1 MNIIERD
8 IELAIIGGGPA
19 GLAAAI
25 AAKQAGIKEPLI
37 IERNEYIGGIL
48 GQCIHDGFGLEI
60 FKKSLTGPEY
70 LDIYDR
76 EAKKLGISYM
86 LNSMVTELTP
96 NKDLLVI
103 NRDGVHRLHAQ
114 AVILAMG
121 CRERTRDSIGIPGTR
136 PAGIFTAGTAQYFVN
151 IRNYMVGTKIV
162 VLGSGDIGLI
172 MARRLTLEGAKV
184 LAVVE
189 KLPYP
194 SGLPRN
200 VSQCLDDYEIPLL
213 LSHTIIEIKGKKRVT
228 GVTVARVDHDFSL
241 IPRTEIDISCDC
253 LILSVGLI
261 PENELSQKAGVL
273 LDPITGGPVIDN
285 KLQTTVEGIFAAGN
299 VLHVHDIVDWVSIE
313 ASQAGKNAAEY
324 IKTSKKKR
332 AKKSAPIKIKTG
344 KGIKYVLPQLIHTDQ
359 DTDMYLR
366 VKEPTK
372 DIYIEIVANGKCIK
386 KVKQRIVHPSVMVR
400 LFLASEQLPRQ
411 GELIFQL
418 QEK

>member
-76 EAKKLGISYM
+76 EAKKLGIS
-86 LNSMVTELTP
+86 
-96 NKDLLVI
+96 
-103 NRDGVHRLHAQ
+103 
-114 AVILAMG
+114 
-121 CRERTRDSIGIPGTR
+121 
-136 PAGIFTAGTAQYFVN
+136 
-151 IRNYMVGTKIV
+151 
-162 VLGSGDIGLI
+162 GSGDIGLI